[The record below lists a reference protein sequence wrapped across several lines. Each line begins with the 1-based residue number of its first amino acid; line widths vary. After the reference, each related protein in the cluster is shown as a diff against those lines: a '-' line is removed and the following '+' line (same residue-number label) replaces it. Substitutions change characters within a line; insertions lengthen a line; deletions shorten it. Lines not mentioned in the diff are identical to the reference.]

1 MELEAFQ
8 GTDYDGQSCN
18 LKLNKEDRK
27 VRRG

>member
-1 MELEAFQ
+1 MELEALQ

-27 VRRG
+27 VRRV